1 MTTPG
6 QAHDLCTH
14 SLIEN
19 ADPNTLFGD
28 KAYDPDLFVGALTQR
43 GITGYPAQAI
53 ASPRESMLWASSP
66 SSRARRP

>member
-6 QAHDLCTH
+6 QADDLCTH

-43 GITGYPAQAI
+43 GITGYPAAQAPCQ
-53 ASPRESMLWASSP
+53 AEGVMLTHGYTILS
-66 SSRARRP
+66 